1 MAFYGHSEH
10 FVLFVSK
17 EAKVTNNYRICTR
30 CIMDTTD
37 PEIQFD
43 EKGVCN
49 HCRQYDER
57 ASKELYLDE
66 TGQQKLNHI
75 VNEIKENG
83 KNKKYDCL
91 TGVSGGV
98 DSTTALYTIKK
109 LGLRPLAV
117 HLDNGWNTE
126 LSVRNIEQVV
136 KKLNVDLYTYVID
149 WEEFK
154 DLHLSFLKS
163 SIANIEIPTDHAIM
177 AILYHMAFKKGIKYI
192 ISGGN
197 IVTEAIMP
205 DSWMYDAKDLRLI
218 KNIQKKFGNARL
230 KSFPTFSLLEWIYY
244 TFVKRIK
251 YFPVL
256 NYVPYV
262 KKDAVQLLRKEL
274 DWKPY
279 GHKHYESIF
288 TRFFQGYILPR
299 KFNIDKRKAHLSTLI
314 CSGQMTKEEALEEM
328 KLDIYPPKEI
338 EEDKEYVI
346 KKLGLTEEEFNKIML
361 QPVKT
366 FRNYPNSYFLFEKLA
381 FFVNFAKK
389 IATYN

>member
-1 MAFYGHSEH
+1 
-10 FVLFVSK
+10 
-17 EAKVTNNYRICTR
+17 
-30 CIMDTTD
+30 MDTTD
-37 PEIQFD
+37 SEIQFD

-49 HCRQYDER
+49 HCRKYDER

-66 TGQQKLNHI
+66 AGQQKLNHI

-98 DSTTALYTIKK
+98 DSTTALYTLKK

-149 WEEFK
+149 WGEFK

-177 AILYHMAFKKGIKYI
+177 AILYQMAFKKGIKYI

-218 KNIQKKFGNARL
+218 KSIQKKFGNARL
-230 KSFPTFSLLEWIYY
+230 RSFPTFSLFEWIYY

-256 NYVPYV
+256 NYVPYF
-262 KKDAVQLLRKEL
+262 KKDAVQLLSKEL
-274 DWKPY
+274 GWRPY

-328 KLDIYPPKEI
+328 KRDIYPPKEI
-338 EEDKEYVI
+338 QEDKEYVI

-389 IATYN
+389 IATHN

>member
-1 MAFYGHSEH
+1 
-10 FVLFVSK
+10 
-17 EAKVTNNYRICTR
+17 
-30 CIMDTTD
+30 MDTTD
-37 PEIQFD
+37 SEIQFD

-49 HCRQYDER
+49 HCRHYDER

-98 DSTTALYTIKK
+98 DSTTALYTLKK

-197 IVTEAIMP
+197 IVTETIMP

-218 KNIQKKFGNARL
+218 KSIQKIFGNARL
-230 KSFPTFSLLEWIYY
+230 KSFPTFSLFEWIYY

-314 CSGQMTKEEALEEM
+314 CSDQMTKEEALEEM
-328 KLDIYPPKEI
+328 KRDIYPPQEI
-338 EEDKEYVI
+338 KEDKEYVI